1 MNEKEIVINGSSL
14 KEFVKTGDKG
24 NLILRIP
31 TNIDMIT
38 NNNKNNE
45 RIVFIYNRDEL

>member
-24 NLILRIP
+24 NLILRIH

-38 NNNKNNE
+38 NKNNE